1 MSSKVK
7 YNYDLLK
14 LFCQENQL
22 NIVDNLNNSDIGCNT
37 IIEDK
42 CINKNCNNYFNKKF
56 HILYKT
62 KIFTCKKCTIE
73 NSKLKIKETITE
85 KYGVEYVGQINEVK
99 EKKKNTCLNK
109 YGVENVLQNKD
120 IIDKIKETNNLKYIE
135 KNGKPMP
142 STITIDE
149 KNKLLFGYISTEDAV
164 TKFEQIKGD
173 IASSSELIEI
183 YYREYNNVFDN
194 EEKKSEL
201 KQLLS
206 SSYLF
211 INQIKDAVKNYEKT
225 HNTQYC
231 KDAVTMYVEQL
242 KPMLT
247 KIMNL
252 KYNASFVDYDSKTG
266 IYSLIQQKYTIKNTE
281 SMNDEPKVITYEK
294 GVPVVPQN
302 KSKKVRDEP
311 TVKKNVTK
319 KKKLLIA
326 EDSDSEIEEG
336 DNEGVNGEE
345 EEDQFTGYV
354 PNSPVY
360 QPNSP
365 EYQNISPGDS
375 NEQLQADESDFEDEE
390 P

>member
-1 MSSKVK
+1 MISVEEAINNFYKEKSK
-7 YNYDLLK
+7 YESLLEK
-14 LFCQENQL
+14 
-22 NIVDNLNNSDIGCNT
+22 DKKT
-37 IIEDK
+37 IIKNKDLSWKEKRLEYKKLKPK
-42 CINKNCNNYFNKKF
+42 CVNCKRPVGS
-56 HILYKT
+56 
-62 KIFTCKKCTIE
+62 IFTITYDDSKINSSRILRATCGDRVNPCNFNFNINPGSYNNIMTDLKKE
-73 NSKLKIKETITE
+73 EAELK
-85 KYGVEYVGQINEVK
+85 KYKMNI
-99 EKKKNTCLNK
+99 
-109 YGVENVLQNKD
+109 
-120 IIDKIKETNNLKYIE
+120 
-135 KNGKPMP
+135 
-142 STITIDE
+142 IDE

-164 TKFEQIKGD
+164 NKFEQIKSD

-211 INQIKDAVKNYEKT
+211 INQIKDAIKNYEKT

-294 GVPVVPQN
+294 GLPVVPQN

-311 TVKKNVTK
+311 AVKKNVTK
-319 KKKLLIA
+319 KKALLIE
-326 EDSDSEIEEG
+326 EDSDSDEI
-336 DNEGVNGEE
+336 NEGINEGINQVVNEE
-345 EEDQFTGYV
+345 EEQFTGYA

>member
-1 MSSKVK
+1 MISVEEAINNFYKEKSK
-7 YNYDLLK
+7 YESLLEK
-14 LFCQENQL
+14 
-22 NIVDNLNNSDIGCNT
+22 DKKT
-37 IIEDK
+37 IIKNKDLSWKEKRLEYKKLKPK
-42 CINKNCNNYFNKKF
+42 CVNCKRPVGS
-56 HILYKT
+56 
-62 KIFTCKKCTIE
+62 IFTITHDRSKINSSRILRATCGDRVNPCNFNININPGSYNNIITDLRKEEDELKKYKMNI
-73 NSKLKIKETITE
+73 
-85 KYGVEYVGQINEVK
+85 
-99 EKKKNTCLNK
+99 
-109 YGVENVLQNKD
+109 
-120 IIDKIKETNNLKYIE
+120 
-135 KNGKPMP
+135 
-142 STITIDE
+142 IDE

-231 KDAVTMYVEQL
+231 KDAVTMYIEQL

-266 IYSLIQQKYTIKNTE
+266 IYSLIQQKYAIRNTE

-311 TVKKNVTK
+311 IVKKNVTK

-326 EDSDSEIEEG
+326 EDSDSEIDEG
-336 DNEGVNGEE
+336 MNEGVNEGMNEGVNEGMNEE
-345 EEDQFTGYV
+345 EEAFTGYA

-375 NEQLQADESDFEDEE
+375 NEQLQANESDFEDEE